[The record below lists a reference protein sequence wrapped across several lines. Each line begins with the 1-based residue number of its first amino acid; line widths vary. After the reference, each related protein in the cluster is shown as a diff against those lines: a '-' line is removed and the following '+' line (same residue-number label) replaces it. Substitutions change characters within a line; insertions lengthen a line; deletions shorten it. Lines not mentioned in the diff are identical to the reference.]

1 MTSLQLT
8 GTPVDEL
15 ACDFVQRC
23 RRGERPTIGEY
34 LERRPD
40 LADTIR
46 DLFPGLVMLECA
58 ASDEGQHPRHSLLS
72 RARQPDVLGDYRV
85 LREVGRGGMG
95 IVYEAEQIS
104 LGRRVALKVLPFQMA
119 SDECAVARFRRE
131 ARIAARLQHPH
142 IVTVYDSGQQD
153 EVCYYAMQFI
163 HGQSLQAVMA
173 DLQLAREGSLD
184 REPASAA
191 SLASALLSGTL
202 TWSVELLPENVAE
215 PLKDRADEAS
225 GSGRSEL
232 IHQIVD
238 DYVLRRSRGECVS
251 DESIIA
257 QYPHLAPQLTEELQM
272 LQLIEASR
280 LPSVVDDLMA
290 LGEKLSCQRESRERV
305 IVEELDAEGF
315 EADNCCDH
323 CARLPAPPHSSWV
336 RSSREYFESV
346 AHLGLQA
353 ADALAHA
360 HELGVIHRD
369 VKPSN
374 LLLDA
379 HGHLWVTDF
388 GTAKSQRPDASSTNR
403 FVGTLRYMAPEQI
416 KGHSA
421 EVSDVYSLGV
431 TLYELLVLRPAFE
444 ATDYLNMIQQICHSG
459 PLPPR
464 RLDPNIPG
472 DLETIIMTAIQ
483 RDPGDR
489 YPSARALADDL
500 RRFLTHR
507 PVTARRSFRATRLW
521 AWLRQSRVVALV
533 IASLISSLLT
543 ATILL
548 TLRNGF

>member
-1 MTSLQLT
+1 MASLQLT
-8 GTPVDEL
+8 GTPIDDL

-23 RRGERPTIGEY
+23 RRGERPKIGEY
-34 LERRPD
+34 VERRPD
-40 LADTIR
+40 LADMIR
-46 DLFPGLVMLECA
+46 DLFPGLAMLECA
-58 ASDEGQHPRHSLLS
+58 ASDEGHHPGYSLLS
-72 RARQPDVLGDYRV
+72 GARKPDVLGDYRI

-104 LGRRVALKVLPFQMA
+104 LGRRVALKILPFQMA
-119 SDECAVARFRRE
+119 TDEGAVARFRHE

-142 IVTVYDSGQQD
+142 IVTVHDSGQQD
-153 EVCYYAMQFI
+153 GVRYYAMQFI
-163 HGQSLQAVMA
+163 QGQSLQDVMA
-173 DLQLAREGSLD
+173 DLQLARGDSLD
-184 REPASAA
+184 GEEASAA

-202 TWSVELLPENVAE
+202 TWSVELLPDDGAE
-215 PLKDRADEAS
+215 SADDLADD
-225 GSGRSEL
+225 GSGPSRSEL

-238 DYVLRRSRGECVS
+238 DCVLRRSRGEHVS
-251 DESIIA
+251 DDSIIS
-257 QYPHLAPQLTEELQM
+257 QHPNLAPQLAEELQM
-272 LQLIEASR
+272 LQLIEASH
-280 LPSVVDDLMA
+280 LPSVVDDLRA
-290 LGEKLSCQRESRERV
+290 LGEKLSCEREAKIEEIEEPDRAEV
-305 IVEELDAEGF
+305 ELDG
-315 EADNCCDH
+315 CCDD
-323 CARLPAPPHSSWV
+323 CARLPAPPHSSLV

-379 HGHLWVTDF
+379 HGHLWISDF
-388 GTAKSQRPDASSTNR
+388 GTAKSQRPDAPSTNR

-416 KGHSA
+416 KGRSV

-444 ATDYLNMIQQICHSG
+444 ATDYLDMIQQICQSG

-464 RLDPNIPG
+464 RLDASIPR
-472 DLETIIMTAIQ
+472 DLETIILTAIQ

-489 YPSARALADDL
+489 YPSARAMADDL

-507 PVTARRSFRATRLW
+507 PIAAKRSFRITRVW
-521 AWLRQSRVVALV
+521 SWLRQSRVAAVL
-533 IASLISSLLT
+533 IASIISSLLT
-543 ATILL
+543 ATFLL
-548 TLRNGF
+548 TWQYGL